1 MSFAPERIVLDTSV
15 LISAA
20 IHPRSPSA
28 LVVTA
33 ALLAGRVYRSPDTF
47 EELRSVLTRPTLDR
61 YFTGQAFSRAD
72 FLASYEE
79 ASVLAEVTQVST
91 DCADPKDNLFLS
103 LALSVEAQCIVSG
116 DKAHLISMHP
126 YRGIDILSV
135 GEFLLALRQG

>member
-1 MSFAPERIVLDTSV
+1 MSFAPERTVLDTSV

-20 IHPRSPSA
+20 VHPRSPSA

-33 ALLAGRVYRSPDTF
+33 ALLAGRLYRSDESF
-47 EELRSVLTRPTLDR
+47 EELRSVLTRPTFDR
-61 YFTGQAFSRAD
+61 YFTGQTFSRAD

-91 DCADPKDNLFLS
+91 DCADPKDNRFLS

-135 GEFLLALRQG
+135 GEFLLRARRV